1 MKHRSHI
8 IYFQTKQFSVSQHSK
23 FMWQSWTLTL
33 FCPHMK
39 HRCLLK
45 SPYFTQS
52 NAKSD
57 RTVRHVS
64 MKTTRRSVNYLSKR
78 CSWALTWNWITCG
91 QQSMEIEKDHKGLGQ
106 HLEQRQRTSKGI
118 FLSSRRIHHSYW
130 KKLYKSCSVFNV
142 AGLTVGMMHM
152 TFCRWKQSKQEVG
165 FDDFPPWHRHGGARV
180 GLIHYSEGRRR
191 GVVWPILEPINTVTF
206 NHHCGLSI
214 PGIPR
219 PLRQHSTDYDST
231 LLLGAFISMALFKT
245 NPRSIP
251 PNKHRQTLTLHPTR
265 SIPVNSDIRQWLF
278 KASDWTNSK
287 SICKSNQ

>member
-1 MKHRSHI
+1 MKRRSHI
-8 IYFQTKQFSVSQHSK
+8 IHFQTKQFSVSQHSK

-118 FLSSRRIHHSYW
+118 FLSSRRIHHSYR

-165 FDDFPPWHRHGGARV
+165 FDDFPPWHRQGRARV
-180 GLIHYSEGRRR
+180 GPIHYSKGSGPTHFGIYMHCHFQSPLCPEHPWHPRTTQAALHRL
-191 GVVWPILEPINTVTF
+191 WFNTVP
-206 NHHCGLSI
+206 GLET
-214 PGIPR
+214 
-219 PLRQHSTDYDST
+219 Q
-231 LLLGAFISMALFKT
+231 GAFIS
-245 NPRSIP
+245 
-251 PNKHRQTLTLHPTR
+251 TLLH
-265 SIPVNSDIRQWLF
+265 
-278 KASDWTNSK
+278 KADPG
-287 SICKSNQ
+287 